1 QGPAGAS
8 AQSYL
13 LTDQNL
19 SLTGTHLLVPGITA
33 DIVADGAV
41 LVYFRDTNSTGPWYS
56 LPYEQP
62 GVTISL
68 LDFGV
73 GYIDINSNVNE
84 TGVDIRVVIIPAA
97 TVNSIV

>member
-1 QGPAGAS
+1 M
-8 AQSYL
+8 
-13 LTDQNL
+13 
-19 SLTGTHLLVPGITA
+19 LVPGITA

-41 LVYFRDTNSTGPWYS
+41 LVYFRDTNTTGPWYS

-73 GYIDINSNVNE
+73 GYIDIDSNVNE

-97 TVNSIV
+97 TVNSIVMRGIDVTSYTNVASAYHLPIR